1 MKPSP
6 YHPTRLIG
14 NLAAI
19 VLVALGATYLYDRAL
34 RWWGWKSDAFCSTV
48 SFFAPLSFSIG
59 VVLATLGVLIWAV
72 SRFRGEAGIGFIIG
86 GAILSVLP
94 TIMPRYFDWE
104 CILTL

>member
-1 MKPSP
+1 MKLPP

-19 VLVALGATYLYDRAL
+19 VLAALGATYLYDRAL
-34 RWWGWKSDAFCSTV
+34 RWWGWKSDAFCSTA

-59 VVLATLGVLIWAV
+59 VVLATLGILIWAV
-72 SRFRGEAGIGFIIG
+72 SRFRGEAGIGFMIG

-104 CILTL
+104 CILAP

>member
-72 SRFRGEAGIGFIIG
+72 SRFRGEAGIGFMIG

-94 TIMPRYFDWE
+94 TAMPRYFDWE
-104 CILTL
+104 CILTP